1 MASPGALTSS
11 RIRAV
16 NAVFEAG
23 SFSAA
28 AKRLGISQPAV
39 AQQVRDLETGFGVTL
54 FDRRGNGVVATALCR
69 QLYEV
74 TQRLQGIEA
83 RAMAILTQHSVLK
96 GGELRIGL
104 GNAMPGMALISEFQ
118 NLYARIAISVEMGS
132 WASIIDAVVD
142 QRVDLGILPQV
153 PDDGRF
159 RREVCLHHSVVAI
172 VSTTHP
178 LAGARRASLR
188 DLMVH
193 PLVFRTQQSSTQR
206 IVDGA
211 FRAARLEPRPAI
223 VLDTRDGVLEA
234 VINDL
239 GIGFMWEHGSSR
251 PDVVKLRVPEM
262 ATPVPEHIFCLAR
275 KHDKLVDLFFQSRGL
290 GTAPPSSRP

>member
-69 QLYEV
+69 QLHEV

-142 QRVDLGILPQV
+142 QRVDVGILPQV
-153 PDDGRF
+153 PNDGRF

-172 VSTTHP
+172 VNATHP
-178 LAGARRASLR
+178 LASARRISLR
-188 DLMVH
+188 DLTAH
-193 PLVFRTQQSSTQR
+193 PLVFRTRHSSTQR
-206 IVDGA
+206 VVDNA

-223 VLDTRDGVLEA
+223 LLDTRDGVLEA

-239 GIGFMWEHGSSR
+239 GVGFMWEHGSSR

-290 GTAPPSSRP
+290 GTAPPSSRA

>member
-28 AKRLGISQPAV
+28 AKRLGISQPAI
-39 AQQVRDLETGFGVTL
+39 AQQVRDLETGFGVSL

-74 TQRLQGIEA
+74 TQRLQSVES
-83 RAMAILTQHSVLK
+83 RALAILMQHSELK

-104 GNAMPGMALISEFQ
+104 GNAMPGMALISDFQ
-118 NLYARIAISVEMGS
+118 NLYSRIDISVEMGS

-172 VSTTHP
+172 VNAAHP
-178 LAGARRASLR
+178 LAGARRVALR
-188 DLMVH
+188 DLMAH
-193 PLVFRTQQSSTQR
+193 PLVFRTRHSSTQR
-206 IVDGA
+206 IVDNA

-223 VLDTRDGVLEA
+223 LLDTRDGVLEA

-239 GIGFMWEHGSSR
+239 GVGFMWEHGSSR
-251 PDVVKLRVPEM
+251 PDVVKLRVQEM

-275 KHDKLVDLFFQSRGL
+275 KHDKLVDLFFQSRRL
-290 GTAPPSSRP
+290 GTLPPSPRP